1 MLRNI
6 SVHASILFVLLFL
19 PLSLSHLTAQTD
31 SGIVSGLAV
40 DQSGALVSDATV
52 TLTNTGTNAERTV
65 TTNHSGEYT
74 FPPVAAGIYTV
85 RADAPG
91 FQRFEARVEVTVGG
105 HATVPIKFA
114 LSGSQQTVTVI
125 DQGGTTVNTQTQEVS
140 QIVSSVQVSELPSL
154 TRNPYDFVS
163 ISGNISSGDKVA
175 QSGATKTTGDQ
186 NDTTRGVGYSL
197 NGQRSSGTEILLDG
211 VENVDSYV
219 TGPEVT
225 VPIDAVQEYRIT
237 TSNFEPQYGRASG
250 GVVSVVTKSG
260 TNRFHGGAWE
270 FNRLAAYTANTVQNA
285 QSGVPKGGYTRNQ
298 FGYDVGGPILKD
310 RLFFFQSTE
319 WVRVRSSA
327 NQISLVPTPQFLA
340 ASDSATQAFFAQ
352 YGSPAPAFTQT
363 LSKDNVVASGV
374 TPTPGGPF
382 DLLPGNTPVLGI
394 APFASPTNAGGG
406 DPQNTYYLI
415 GRVDFNATPRTQM
428 YGRYVFYNELDETGA
443 MFSSPY
449 SQYNVG
455 ASERDNAALFGLTHE
470 FSGSL
475 VSSTKLSFT
484 RHTLSQPFDTSQ
496 QNAPTLFLYNNA
508 TIGGNLV
515 QFPGFYSQFEGT
527 GGLPSGGPQNTV
539 QISQDIDW
547 TKGQHSF
554 KAGTQLLYIQNNIT
568 YGAYA
573 QAVEGIGTSAP
584 TGLDN
589 FLNGTLSIFEGAVD
603 PQGALPCVRNY
614 ATGNLIQTP
623 QCQITLPASQPNFA
637 RSDRFKDWAVY
648 AQDAWKLTPRF
659 TLNYGVRYEYYGI
672 QHNNKQDL
680 DANFYY
686 GPGASLQAQIRSGQV
701 FTVPDSPIGKLWN
714 PQYGTVGPRVG
725 FAYDINGNGKTSLRG
740 GYGVAYERNFG
751 NITFNVI
758 QNPPNYAVVQ
768 ITTPSPIT
776 TNNAGPIGG
785 SSGTVPL
792 PPTSLRN
799 VDENIR
805 TAATQFYSLTVERQL
820 ANNVVASIA
829 YVGSRGTHLYD
840 VKGYNMLGAGN
851 VYLGDPVQDASG
863 NFIYSRLN
871 NQYGSINNRGSAGDS
886 YYNGL
891 NIGFQMTDLE
901 RTGLIITANYTVAHS
916 TDNLSSTFSESN
928 SSVNGIGNLGYLDP
942 FNPGLDHGASDF
954 DIRQRFVLAPI
965 YRTQWFKDSHSFA
978 GRLLGGYEV
987 TGIYTVRTG
996 TPFSVSDSSNSLN
1009 RSAGVG
1015 IPRYTPGTT
1024 ISNYSFTKAID
1035 KNASGAN
1042 LYDLV
1047 SLPAAVSYGNQ
1058 ALGGISDFGPYPAAM
1073 THRNAFSGPGAWN
1086 FDLAASKNIPVRE
1099 GIEVELRAEGFD
1111 IFNHHNLYI
1120 TESNNDVA
1128 NYGYD
1133 GATIPIQ
1140 AKKGGV
1146 NGGANDE
1153 RRFGQFA
1160 LKIKF

>member
-1 MLRNI
+1 MVKRI
-6 SVHASILFVLLFL
+6 AVYVSFLFALSFLLVS
-19 PLSLSHLTAQTD
+19 PTHLTAQID
-31 SGIVSGLAV
+31 SGGVAGVAF
-40 DQSGALVSDATV
+40 DQSGALVGDAKV
-52 TLTNTGTNAERTV
+52 TLTNTGTNAARTV
-65 TTNHSGEYT
+65 STNSSGEYT
-74 FPPVAAGIYTV
+74 FPSLAAGVYTIT
-85 RADAPG
+85 ADSPG
-91 FQRFEARVEVTVGG
+91 FQQFKAQVEVTVGG

-114 LSGSQQTVTVI
+114 VTGTQQTVTVV
-125 DQGGTTVNTQTQEVS
+125 DEGGATVNTQTQEVS
-140 QIVSSVQVSELPSL
+140 QVVSSTQVAELPSL

-197 NGQRSSGTEILLDG
+197 NGQRSTGTEILLDG

-225 VPIDAVQEYRIT
+225 VPLDAVQEYRIT

-260 TNRFHGGAWE
+260 TNRFHGSAWE

-285 QSGVPKGGYTRNQ
+285 QSDVPKGGYTRNQ
-298 FGYDVGGPILKD
+298 FGYAVGGPVLKD

-319 WVRVRSSA
+319 WVRVRSAA

-340 ASDSATQAFFAQ
+340 ASDSATQAFFTQ
-352 YGSPAPAFTQT
+352 YGSPSPSFTQT
-363 LSKDNVVASGV
+363 LSKDDVVASGI
-374 TPTPGGPF
+374 TPTPNGPF
-382 DLLPGNTPVLGI
+382 DLLPGTTPVFGV
-394 APFASPTNAGGG
+394 ASFTSPTNAGGG
-406 DPQNTYYLI
+406 SPQNTYYLI
-415 GRVDFNATPRTQM
+415 GRVDFNATSKTQM
-428 YGRYVFYNELDETGA
+428 FGRYVFYNELDQTGGQ
-443 MFSSPY
+443 FNSPY
-449 SQYNVG
+449 AQYDVG
-455 ASERDNAALFGLTHE
+455 ASEKDNAALFGLTHE
-470 FSGSL
+470 FSSSL

-484 RHTLSQPFDTSQ
+484 RHTLNQPYDTSL
-496 QNAPTLFLYNNA
+496 QNVPTLFLYNNA

-515 QFPGFYSQFEGT
+515 QLPGFYSQFEGE
-527 GGLPSGGPQNTV
+527 GGLPSGGPQNTA
-539 QISQDIDW
+539 QISQDIDL
-547 TKGQHSF
+547 TKGRHSF
-554 KAGTQLLYIQNNIT
+554 KFGTQLLYLQNNIV

-603 PQGALPCVRNY
+603 PKGALPCVLDY
-614 ATGNLIQTP
+614 TTGNLIQTP
-623 QCQITLPASQPNFA
+623 QCQIALPASQPNFA
-637 RSDRFKDWAVY
+637 RSDRFKDWALY

-659 TLNYGVRYEYYGI
+659 TVNYGLRYEYYGI
-672 QHNNKQDL
+672 QHNNQQNL
-680 DANFYY
+680 DSNFYY
-686 GPGASLQAQIRSGQV
+686 GPGSTLFQQIRSGQV
-701 FTVPDSPIGKLWN
+701 YTAPESPIRKLWN
-714 PQYGTVGPRVG
+714 PQCGTVGPRVG
-725 FAYDINGNGKTSLRG
+725 FAYDINGDGKTSLRG
-740 GYGVAYERNFG
+740 GYGIAYERNFG
-751 NITFNVI
+751 NVTFNVI

-785 SSGTVPL
+785 SSGMVPL

-820 ANNVVASIA
+820 ANHVIASIA
-829 YVGSRGTHLYD
+829 YIGSRGTHLYD
-840 VKGYNMLGAGN
+840 IKGYNMLGAGN
-851 VYLGDPVQDASG
+851 VYLGDPVQDSSG

-871 NQYGSINNRGSAGDS
+871 NQYGSINNRGSEGDS
-886 YYNGL
+886 YYNGMNL
-891 NIGFQMTDLE
+891 GFQMTDLQ
-901 RTGLIITANYTVAHS
+901 RTGLIITANYTLAHA
-916 TDNLSSTFSESN
+916 TDDLSSTFSESN

-942 FNPGLDHGASDF
+942 FNPGIDHGPSDF
-954 DIRQRFVLAPI
+954 DIRQRFVFAPI
-965 YRTQWFKDSHSFA
+965 YQTQWFKNNHGLA
-978 GRLLGGYEV
+978 GRLLGGYEL

-996 TPFSVSDSSNSLN
+996 TPFTVSDSSNSLN

-1015 IPRYTPGTT
+1015 IPRYTPSTS
-1024 ISNYSFTKAID
+1024 IAKYSFTKAID
-1035 KNASGAN
+1035 QNTSGAN
-1042 LYDLV
+1042 LYDLA
-1047 SLPAAVSYGNQ
+1047 SLPGAVSYGNP
-1058 ALGGISDFGPYPAAM
+1058 ALGGISDFGPYPSAM

-1086 FDLAASKNIPVRE
+1086 FDLAASKSVLIRE
-1099 GIEVELRAEGFD
+1099 GIAIELRAEGFD
-1111 IFNHHNLYI
+1111 LLNHHNLYV

-1128 NYGYD
+1128 NYGYG

-1160 LKIKF
+1160 LKVKF